1 MDLVLMEIGG
11 RTIWLGRRKAVILPG
26 KKGSRILKIERNVWR
41 KMILCQSLYHEYPP
55 ARAKEAADPFPA
67 AVLADMIRV
76 YGLRGYEIVLVI
88 GDENL
93 ILKQIALPTRN
104 YKEACQSIAWSGML
118 LDSSEEYLF
127 DAVLVRKD
135 ARSNEYEWLAAAYKR
150 GCIEA
155 AAAACRREGAVL
167 TRVDILPALI
177 KEFCPAYEGTLTM
190 CDNEEVYSIVLSAAS
205 VEAYACRAANEGTPP
220 DEAAVLLRSCG
231 DGKQVKKAEKL
242 GLTGMDMVL
251 AVRIQ
256 A

>member
-93 ILKQIALPTRN
+93 ILK
-104 YKEACQSIAWSGML
+104 
-118 LDSSEEYLF
+118 
-127 DAVLVRKD
+127 
-135 ARSNEYEWLAAAYKR
+135 
-150 GCIEA
+150 
-155 AAAACRREGAVL
+155 
-167 TRVDILPALI
+167 
-177 KEFCPAYEGTLTM
+177 
-190 CDNEEVYSIVLSAAS
+190 
-205 VEAYACRAANEGTPP
+205 
-220 DEAAVLLRSCG
+220 
-231 DGKQVKKAEKL
+231 
-242 GLTGMDMVL
+242 
-251 AVRIQ
+251 
-256 A
+256 